1 MELFNSFKTNKEL
14 INQTEFVN
22 VYSVKYEE
30 KEYTIIIPKKRA
42 NNKTIIHFVDNTIFW
57 EQIPRFPKLAGKQ
70 YGDRIPIYKFDAKV
84 LNTLFVL
91 KGNPLGDE
99 GLDNGIYRS
108 FKKYDENCVNCIT
121 YNKFKN
127 VRKSSVFR
135 HISFVSLSSNY
146 TDLCDYK
153 AQKTKTLEKGRVT

>member
-1 MELFNSFKTNKEL
+1 MKLFNSFKENKQL

-22 VYSVKYEE
+22 VYSVKCDD
-30 KEYTIIIPKKRA
+30 KEYTIIIPRERA
-42 NNKTIIHFVDNTIFW
+42 NKKTIIHFIDNTICW

-70 YGDRIPIYKFDAKV
+70 YGDRITIYKFDAKV

-99 GLDNGIYRS
+99 GLDNGIFRS

-121 YNKFKN
+121 YNKFK
-127 VRKSSVFR
+127 
-135 HISFVSLSSNY
+135 
-146 TDLCDYK
+146 
-153 AQKTKTLEKGRVT
+153 QM